1 MMNYQMMNG
10 DNGGGMMLFAW
21 ILYFLAVAV
30 LVLGIMA
37 LWKYINKK

>member
-1 MMNYQMMNG
+1 MMDYNFMNG
-10 DNGGGMMLFAW
+10 YGGGGMMFFAW
-21 ILYFLAVAV
+21 TTYVLGTVL

>member
-1 MMNYQMMNG
+1 MMDYQMMNG
-10 DNGGGMMLFAW
+10 DNGGGMMFFAW
-21 ILYFLAVAV
+21 ILYVLVAVA